1 MLYILKIKGTTK
13 IPDFVQIRDNKMTL
27 IAYFR
32 LSQITKG
39 LEKSNLTKYKNEI
52 TEILHKMPYGKIYK
66 YLKKM
71 NTNVIEI
78 QKVDIDQKHQR
89 VFENLNLNISKG
101 EFVYLIGDTG
111 SGKSSLL
118 KSLYAEI
125 KISSGKMII
134 ADTNLNSIKRKQ
146 IAKFRRKLGIVFQD
160 FQLLTDRSI
169 FENLKF
175 VLKATGWREKEKI
188 NNRIS
193 EVLESVNLNN
203 IKDKM
208 PYELSG
214 GEQQRAAIARALLN
228 NPQIILADEPTGNLD
243 PEKSDKIIKLLKE
256 ISLNGT
262 TVLIATHDY
271 PIIKKHKARTIK
283 CINKGIVEIDTST
296 I

>member
-1 MLYILKIKGTTK
+1 
-13 IPDFVQIRDNKMTL
+13 
-27 IAYFR
+27 
-32 LSQITKG
+32 
-39 LEKSNLTKYKNEI
+39 
-52 TEILHKMPYGKIYK
+52 
-66 YLKKM
+66 M

-78 QKVDIDQKHQR
+78 QKADIDQKHQR
-89 VFENLNLNISKG
+89 VFEKLNLNISKG

-134 ADTNLNSIKRKQ
+134 ADTDLKNIKRKQ

-188 NNRIS
+188 KNRIS

-271 PIIKKHKARTIK
+271 LIIKKHKARTIK
-283 CINKGIVEIDTST
+283 CINKGIIEIDSNT

>member
-1 MLYILKIKGTTK
+1 
-13 IPDFVQIRDNKMTL
+13 
-27 IAYFR
+27 
-32 LSQITKG
+32 
-39 LEKSNLTKYKNEI
+39 
-52 TEILHKMPYGKIYK
+52 
-66 YLKKM
+66 M

-134 ADTNLNSIKRKQ
+134 ADTNLKSIKRKQ

-193 EVLESVNLNN
+193 DVLESVNLNN

-256 ISLNGT
+256 ISLSGT

>member
-1 MLYILKIKGTTK
+1 
-13 IPDFVQIRDNKMTL
+13 
-27 IAYFR
+27 
-32 LSQITKG
+32 
-39 LEKSNLTKYKNEI
+39 
-52 TEILHKMPYGKIYK
+52 
-66 YLKKM
+66 M

-78 QKVDIDQKHQR
+78 QKVDIDQKQQR

-134 ADTNLNSIKRKQ
+134 ADTNLKSIKRKQ

-188 NNRIS
+188 NDRIS

>member
-1 MLYILKIKGTTK
+1 
-13 IPDFVQIRDNKMTL
+13 
-27 IAYFR
+27 
-32 LSQITKG
+32 
-39 LEKSNLTKYKNEI
+39 
-52 TEILHKMPYGKIYK
+52 
-66 YLKKM
+66 M

-134 ADTNLNSIKRKQ
+134 ADTNLKSIKRKQ

-203 IKDKM
+203 IKEKM

>member
-1 MLYILKIKGTTK
+1 
-13 IPDFVQIRDNKMTL
+13 
-27 IAYFR
+27 
-32 LSQITKG
+32 
-39 LEKSNLTKYKNEI
+39 
-52 TEILHKMPYGKIYK
+52 
-66 YLKKM
+66 M

-134 ADTNLNSIKRKQ
+134 ADTNLKSIKRKQ

-169 FENLKF
+169 FDNLKF

-193 EVLESVNLNN
+193 EVLDSVNLNN